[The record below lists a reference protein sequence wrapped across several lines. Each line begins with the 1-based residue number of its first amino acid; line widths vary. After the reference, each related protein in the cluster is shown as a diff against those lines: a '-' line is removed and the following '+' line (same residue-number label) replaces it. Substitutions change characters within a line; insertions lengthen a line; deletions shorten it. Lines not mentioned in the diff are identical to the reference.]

1 VIGGEDQ
8 GGSISSC
15 SLVNGCKK
23 DLEENQKNDKIE
35 EQETKVIYDPDKFLE
50 SNGLQKLKAYHSIIP
65 PTPPVTADTTE
76 NEEIAPLPFCSCFK
90 QLYIGQ
96 EWLI

>member
-1 VIGGEDQ
+1 MIGGEDQ
-8 GGSISSC
+8 GC

-23 DLEENQKNDKIE
+23 DTEDNKKTDKIE
-35 EQETKVIYDPDKFLE
+35 EKKTKVIYDPVTCLE
-50 SNGLQKLKAYHSIIP
+50 SNGMQKLKAYDSIIP
-65 PTPPVTADTTE
+65 PTPPVTADTLE
-76 NEEIAPLPFCSCFK
+76 NEEIAPLHFCSCFK